1 MRKALLAVEALPL
14 TANTPISIPGY
25 GTGEV
30 MYHVGLLYDH
40 GFVKGLKIPLRG
52 HTVYHPDGLTA
63 SGHECLDSIR
73 DEGVWEKAKAIS
85 LQRTGSVTFE
95 SIRLALADLWLS
107 LGEEK
112 VLSTA
117 ASSANLDNRP
127 FTTPEQMLIATKLDE
142 IKKALLEGQ
151 QFAAEQADIV
161 DREFAYLKESSR
173 RLGRKDWLNVLY
185 GGLITVI
192 VGVATFCRERFPP
205 MMISGSKKNSS
216 AAMTCAPKRCCSRG
230 PPGCASA
237 NVSISR
243 WIACAR

>member
-1 MRKALLAVEALPL
+1 MLDVALHQTPRIFQRKGCFRPDALPFERFVPTFDFSVRLRLKRRSPARDHANRRDVSRAVGERSFGERGGTPALRLGVQRAVIQPSAAVPQIRKALLANRRFDCVGVQPAPVAHHAQALLAVEALPL

-112 VLSTA
+112 VL
-117 ASSANLDNRP
+117 
-127 FTTPEQMLIATKLDE
+127 
-142 IKKALLEGQ
+142 
-151 QFAAEQADIV
+151 
-161 DREFAYLKESSR
+161 
-173 RLGRKDWLNVLY
+173 
-185 GGLITVI
+185 
-192 VGVATFCRERFPP
+192 
-205 MMISGSKKNSS
+205 
-216 AAMTCAPKRCCSRG
+216 
-230 PPGCASA
+230 
-237 NVSISR
+237 
-243 WIACAR
+243 